1 MSDDEY
7 DMKAF
12 KRRKLDEKMDSESEM
27 EEVMPAPAGRRKKMK
42 RKLISY
48 DDENLLEENQRQE
61 QNVRY
66 LCNISYLGQYFGRQ
80 VIEDVS
86 LQYDLTV

>member
-12 KRRKLDEKMDSESEM
+12 KRRKLDDKRDSESEM

-66 LCNISYLGQYFGRQ
+66 LCTVSYLGQYHGR
-80 VIEDVS
+80 
-86 LQYDLTV
+86 